1 MYIHIMKCTY
11 TTICIY
17 HYIHSFIHAYIHV
30 SKIMGMLA
38 SSSIAIAIAAI
49 SISITPSFFSH
60 RPSSLQKKIRT
71 TLSKIPASSA
81 SASSSSSSSLS
92 NSSSDTPE
100 LQYAGDLP
108 KKGSRKRCQIAGVD
122 QDELLD
128 PWLLADAD
136 SRFAELHGV
145 QIHYKIARPNA
156 SYGER
161 TEEES
166 KVPEEEVED
175 GKFNVIEG
183 KEEETLCEE
192 KQNVALPAVILLH
205 GFGGSLFS
213 FERVLKPLSSIFR
226 SPVLAFDRPGFGLTS
241 RVKLPS
247 ESVWPSNIMSSD
259 SDDMVSSLPINP
271 YSIGFSSSATMA
283 FMDFLQSKEAVLIG

>member
-1 MYIHIMKCTY
+1 M
-11 TTICIY
+11 
-17 HYIHSFIHAYIHV
+17 A
-30 SKIMGMLA
+30 MLA
-38 SSSIAIAIAAI
+38 SSSIAIAIAA
-49 SISITPSFFSH
+49 ISITPSFFSH

-71 TLSKIPASSA
+71 TLSKIPASSS
-81 SASSSSSSSLS
+81 SASSSLFT
-92 NSSSDTPE
+92 SSDSPE
-100 LQYAGDLP
+100 SQFAGDLP

-161 TEEES
+161 AEEES
-166 KVPEEEVED
+166 KVPEINEGEEVED

-183 KEEETLCEE
+183 KEEETLCEG
-192 KQNVALPAVILLH
+192 KQNLALPAVILLH

-259 SDDMVSSLPINP
+259 SHDMVSSLPINP